1 MKEELYQ
8 IIHTRNDWRGK
19 SFDFIVEVI
28 ILLSVVIH
36 AIETVPSMAS
46 HIHFFHQLEVFFLVL
61 FSVEYILR
69 IYSSYDKARF
79 IFSFYGALDLLA
91 ILPGLFTLGIVDL
104 RFLRILRL
112 MRVFRALKLLRYS
125 EALQRMLNAFK
136 DIKEELVIFSVLS
149 AMLLYISAAGIYYFE
164 HQAQPQ
170 AFSSIPQSLWWA
182 VATLT
187 TVGYG
192 DSYPITAGGKI
203 FTTVILFI
211 GMGIISV
218 PSALLAS
225 ALSKV
230 NNEKHDLRASKQL
243 KNLK

>member
-19 SFDFIVEVI
+19 SFDFIVEII
-28 ILLSVVIH
+28 ILFSVVIH
-36 AIETVPSMAS
+36 AIETVPSMAKY
-46 HIHFFHQLEVFFLVL
+46 IHFFHQLEAFFLVL
-61 FSVEYILR
+61 FSIEYVLR
-69 IYSSYDKARF
+69 IYSSHNKTCF
-79 IFSFYGALDLLA
+79 IFSFYGVLDLLA

-136 DIKEELVIFSVLS
+136 EIKEELVIFSVLS

-203 FTTVILFI
+203 FTTGILFI

-230 NNEKHDLRASKQL
+230 NNEKLNLRASKQL